1 MPLPSFGAPA
11 TPQMG
16 DSPQGGSG
24 DPSAAPGPAGAPTGG
39 DDQASSA
46 VAAIMGKIR
55 DLGQQASALGSA
67 IPALQPEAQQ
77 IQQIIR
83 RMVLKAGQAAPTQ
96 TDSAS
101 ALPM

>member
-1 MPLPSFGAPA
+1 MPLPTFGAPA

-16 DSPQGGSG
+16 AGPGG
-24 DPSAAPGPAGAPTGG
+24 DPSAAPGPGGAPTGG
-39 DDQASSA
+39 DDQASTAIAA
-46 VAAIMGKIR
+46 VMGKIR
-55 DLGQQASALGSA
+55 DLGQAASALGAA

-77 IQQIIR
+77 IQSIIR
-83 RMVLKAGQAAPTQ
+83 RMVLKAGQSAPTQ